1 MKKILLSVMLM
12 MILGLS
18 GCGGNEAPQNQASQ
32 SQANE
37 KVKLGIIQIVEHP
50 SLDAA
55 RKGFLDLLKEQGYAE
70 GDKLVVDYQNAQGD
84 QGNLQTIARKLVQ
97 DKNDLVLAVAT
108 PSAMMMANETAD
120 IPILITAVTDPV
132 SAKLVKSMEKPDTNV
147 TGTIDM
153 NPVKDQLQLIK
164 DIVPGA
170 KNIGII
176 YNASEINSQVQVD
189 VAEQVAPELG
199 LQLEKV
205 TVTASSEVMQA
216 AQSLV
221 GKVDAIYLPTDN
233 MVISSLAAVL
243 KVAEENKLPVIA
255 GESNSVEKG
264 ALATVGIDYYQLGR
278 TTGEMALRIIKGE
291 KPQEMA
297 IQSQVGSELII
308 NLQAAERMGV
318 TIPEEL
324 KAKAKKVIK

>member
-1 MKKILLSVMLM
+1 MKKLLVVMM
-12 MILGLS
+12 MLLLLGLT
-18 GCGGNEAPQNQASQ
+18 GCGGGDTTTIPKGE
-32 SQANE
+32 E
-37 KVKLGIIQIVEHP
+37 KVKLGIIQIAEHP

-55 RKGFLDLLKEQGYAE
+55 RKGFLDLLREQGYAE

-97 DKNDLVLAVAT
+97 DKSDLVLAVAT
-108 PSAMMMANETAD
+108 PSAMMMANETAE

-132 SAKLVKSMEKPDTNV
+132 SAKLVKSVEKPGTNV
-147 TGTIDM
+147 TGTTDL
-153 NPVKDQLQLIK
+153 NPVRDQLQLIK
-164 DIVPGA
+164 DLVPTA
-170 KNIGII
+170 KRIGII
-176 YNASEINSQVQVD
+176 YNASEINSQVQVE
-189 VAEQVAPELG
+189 VADQAAPELG
-199 LQLEKV
+199 LELVKV

-221 GKVDAIYLPTDN
+221 GKADAIYLPTDN

-243 KVAEENKLPVIA
+243 KVAEENKLPVIT
-255 GESNSVEKG
+255 GEVSSVEKG
-264 ALATVGIDYYQLGR
+264 ALATIGIDYYQLGR

-297 IQSQVGSELII
+297 IQGQSGSELIL

-318 TIPEEL
+318 TISEEL

>member
-1 MKKILLSVMLM
+1 MKKLLVVMM
-12 MILGLS
+12 MLLLLGLT
-18 GCGGNEAPQNQASQ
+18 GCGGGDATTTPKGE
-32 SQANE
+32 E
-37 KVKLGIIQIVEHP
+37 KVKLGIIQIAEHP

-97 DKNDLVLAVAT
+97 DKSDLVLAVAT
-108 PSAMMMANETAD
+108 PSAMMMANETAE

-132 SAKLVKSMEKPDTNV
+132 SAKLVKSMEKPETNV
-147 TGTIDM
+147 TGTTDM
-153 NPVKDQLQLIK
+153 NPIKDQLQLIK
-164 DIVPGA
+164 DIAPSA
-170 KNIGII
+170 KKIGII
-176 YNASEINSQVQVD
+176 YNASEINSQVQV
-189 VAEQVAPELG
+189 AEAERVAPELD
-199 LQLEKV
+199 LELVKV

-221 GKVDAIYLPTDN
+221 GRVDALYLPTDN

-243 KVAEENKLPVIA
+243 KVAEENKLPVIT
-255 GESNSVEKG
+255 GEGDSVEKG
-264 ALATVGIDYYQLGR
+264 ALATIGIDYYQLGR

-297 IQSQVGSELII
+297 IQGQSGSELIL

-318 TIPEEL
+318 TISEEL